1 MLKPTDKTNKM
12 NNMNEII
19 FNKKRSKSPLVIL
32 LTVLCFPY
40 LFAVNYLLA
49 FTIHVI
55 TTYKEASLASA
66 IAIIVMCLTATIYVL
81 DLILWQIIGKEK
93 IEITNNELKVRQYG
107 RIFCK
112 KRNIPLESIK
122 GIFERNYSAKGIN
135 KFWTPTKQGKLKI
148 STTQKDIFIGR
159 NIDEAETQSIIQEL
173 QSKLTHNIS
182 VSTIN
187 EIRDYNRNEIMFYI
201 WVVSSIAIF
210 LPAYI
215 WVPFYRDYEELAWET
230 RLSYLEE
237 NYPKKYCY
245 IRVACLKS
253 ADACI
258 LDFCDSTHMG
268 LYYKECDSV
277 EEQAYEVCNDSTI
290 TSYTRKSIIPHR
302 KGRRIYKG
310 IVYVKEQR
318 DSLCVVYANKVDLH
332 NPFFVNAKYVHDSLH
347 EDIDELVKTYLF
359 KDYYKD
365 YFKE

>member
-1 MLKPTDKTNKM
+1 M
-12 NNMNEII
+12 I

-40 LFAVNYLLA
+40 LYAVNYLLA

-66 IAIIVMCLTATIYVL
+66 IAIIVMCLIATIYVL
-81 DLILWQIIGKEK
+81 DLILWQLIGKEK

-112 KRNIPLESIK
+112 TRNIPLESIK
-122 GIFERNYSAKGIN
+122 GIFERQYSAKGIN

-159 NIDEAETQSIIQEL
+159 NIDEAETQAIIQEL

-182 VSTIN
+182 ISTIN
-187 EIRDYNRNEIMFYI
+187 EIREYSRNEILFYI
-201 WVVSSIAIF
+201 WIVSGIAIF
-210 LPAYI
+210 LPANI
-215 WVPFYRDYEELAWET
+215 WMPFYRDYEELAWEA

-245 IRVACLKS
+245 MRVACWRS

-258 LDFCDSTHMG
+258 LDFCDSTYMN
-268 LYYKECDSV
+268 LYYKECNIV
-277 EEQAYEVCNDSTI
+277 ENQAYEVCNDSTI
-290 TSYTRKSIIPHR
+290 TYFTRKSIIPHR

-347 EDIDELVKTYLF
+347 EDIDEFVKTTF
-359 KDYYKD
+359 FEDYYKD

>member
-1 MLKPTDKTNKM
+1 M

-49 FTIHVI
+49 FTIHVT

-81 DLILWQIIGKEK
+81 NLILWQLIGKER
-93 IEITNNELKVRQYG
+93 IEITDNELIVRQYG

-112 KRNIPLESIK
+112 TRNIPLESIK
-122 GIFERNYSAKGIN
+122 GIFERQYSAKGIN

-159 NIDEAETQSIIQEL
+159 NIDEAETQAIIQEL

-215 WVPFYRDYEELAWET
+215 WVPFFDEYEELERKA
-230 RLSYLEE
+230 RLLYLEE
-237 NYPKKYCY
+237 NYQKKYCY
-245 IRVACLKS
+245 ARIACLTS
-253 ADACI
+253 TEAYI
-258 LDFCDSTHMG
+258 LDFCDSTYMN
-268 LYYKECDSV
+268 LYYKECDSR
-277 EEQAYEVCNDSTI
+277 EQQTYERCNDSTN
-290 TSYTRKSIIPHR
+290 TSHTVESIMPHV
-302 KGRRIYKG
+302 KGRWIYMG

-318 DSLCVVYANKVDLH
+318 DSLCVVYANKVDLY
-332 NPFFVNAKYVHDSLH
+332 NPFFVKAKYVHDSLH
-347 EDIDELVKTYLF
+347 EDIDEFVKTTF
-359 KDYYKD
+359 FEDYYND